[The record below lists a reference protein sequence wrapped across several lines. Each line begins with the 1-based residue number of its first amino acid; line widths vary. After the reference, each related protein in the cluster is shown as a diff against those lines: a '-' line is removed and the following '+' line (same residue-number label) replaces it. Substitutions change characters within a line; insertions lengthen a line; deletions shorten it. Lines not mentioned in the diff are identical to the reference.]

1 MNFTAP
7 GPYPA
12 GRNLIRKSMNVL
24 IVEDNSG
31 VRSLLRRAL
40 LGTAS
45 RVWEC
50 SDGADALQSYAEFH
64 PDVVLMDL
72 RMPGMDGLQA
82 TRQIRQSDPLAK
94 VVVVTDYDDEDM
106 RRAAS
111 EAGAYGYTLKQDL
124 SELIELLHTL
134 DSEPGDS

>member
-1 MNFTAP
+1 
-7 GPYPA
+7 
-12 GRNLIRKSMNVL
+12 MNVL

-82 TRQIRQSDPLAK
+82 TRKIRQSDPLAK

-111 EAGAYGYTLKQDL
+111 EAGACGYTLKQDL